1 MIRWNDAQLAAAG
14 INKRRLRALERRLRT
29 TAREMQAMKLYLHFD
44 RNDSACL
51 VHESRPPFA
60 EDGGN
65 DYGAVVAWIG
75 PGLEAD
81 RW

>member
-1 MIRWNDAQLAAAG
+1 MINWNNKELAAAG
-14 INKRRLRALERRLRT
+14 IDKRRLAALERRLST
-29 TAREMQAMKLYLHFD
+29 TAREMRAMSLYLHFD
-44 RNDSACL
+44 RTGAACL

-65 DYGAVVAWIG
+65 DYGAAVAWIG
-75 PGLEAD
+75 PGLEAG

>member
-1 MIRWNDAQLAAAG
+1 MIRWNDDQLAAAG
-14 INKRRLRALERRLRT
+14 INKRRLKALERRLRT

-44 RNDSACL
+44 RTNAACQ

-60 EDGGN
+60 EDDGN
-65 DYGAVVAWIG
+65 DYGTAVAWIG
-75 PGLEAD
+75 PGLEAG